1 MQEISA
7 ASSEQS
13 SGVGQINSA
22 VGQLNQTTQQ
32 NASSSEELAAT
43 SEEMSS
49 QAEQLQ
55 QTMTFF
61 KIAGSSHAAAPRKSA
76 AGAKPAI
83 AKRPAFKTG
92 GAKAVASSD
101 QVDESVFTK
110 F

>member
-1 MQEISA
+1 
-7 ASSEQS
+7 
-13 SGVGQINSA
+13 
-22 VGQLNQTTQQ
+22 
-32 NASSSEELAAT
+32 
-43 SEEMSS
+43 MSS

-61 KIAGSSHAAAPRKSA
+61 KVDGMGRAPAPRKSA
-76 AGAKPAI
+76 AGAKPAT

-101 QVDESVFTK
+101 EIDESVFTK

>member
-1 MQEISA
+1 VS
-7 ASSEQS
+7 
-13 SGVGQINSA
+13 
-22 VGQLNQTTQQ
+22 QLNQTTQQ

-61 KIAGSSHAAAPRKSA
+61 KVEGSGRAPAPRKSA
-76 AGAKPAI
+76 AGAKPAM
-83 AKRPAFKTG
+83 AKRAAFKTG
-92 GAKAVASSD
+92 GAKAAPAGEE
-101 QVDESVFTK
+101 VDESVFTK